1 MAGSASAQK
10 PGCSGRKMTPQP
22 WLVRSFA
29 PFKVRLGV
37 KPRLS
42 GCSRSICSRS
52 SREKSMDS
60 SLSGSIPHFSIK
72 PRSAEASVRIQKSM
86 TMPFEQT

>member
-22 WLVRSFA
+22 WLIRSVV
-29 PFKVRLGV
+29 PFRVRLGE
-37 KPRLS
+37 KSRLS

-60 SLSGSIPHFSIK
+60 SLSGSIPHFSTK
-72 PRSAEASVRIQKSM
+72 PRSAEASARIQKST